1 MKERKIRY
9 NEATSASSKVN
20 QYNNII
26 DEGIQKIMQDNIKFI
41 VSIVVSIITIC
52 TLIYNTFFKGRYKR
66 EREYYNKVLM
76 PFIKK
81 LKAGNENALKEIKKK
96 ISTTDE
102 FVPKYVIYLMDSA
115 RNTKDAKLV
124 DEKLAKIF
132 IYDYLDIYPN
142 DNSRMSK
149 LMRIIR
155 EIMEYVCVFVAYFFL
170 LLGCIFIVM
179 ALRSF
184 CVNVYDRRVGL
195 LSDPKTNMVV
205 IHLILFAIAFWALC
219 YGILFTIK
227 IINDDRYTIQKKEIE
242 KMIQKKVKIYDKR
255 HDKYVY

>member
-1 MKERKIRY
+1 
-9 NEATSASSKVN
+9 
-20 QYNNII
+20 
-26 DEGIQKIMQDNIKFI
+26 
-41 VSIVVSIITIC
+41 
-52 TLIYNTFFKGRYKR
+52 
-66 EREYYNKVLM
+66 
-76 PFIKK
+76 
-81 LKAGNENALKEIKKK
+81 
-96 ISTTDE
+96 
-102 FVPKYVIYLMDSA
+102 MDSA

-142 DNSRMSK
+142 DNNRMSK

-219 YGILFTIK
+219 YGTLFTIK

>member
-1 MKERKIRY
+1 
-9 NEATSASSKVN
+9 
-20 QYNNII
+20 
-26 DEGIQKIMQDNIKFI
+26 MQDNIKFI
-41 VSIVVSIITIC
+41 VSIVVSIITTC

-142 DNSRMSK
+142 DNNRMSK
-149 LMRIIR
+149 LMRIICK
-155 EIMEYVCVFVAYFFL
+155 IAEYALCIAAYFFL
-170 LLGCIFIVM
+170 LHGCIYIVM
-179 ALRSF
+179 ALGFF
-184 CVNVYDRRVGL
+184 CVNVYDRRVDL
-195 LSDPKTNMVV
+195 LSASKTDMRIVY
-205 IHLILFAIAFWALC
+205 LILVAIVCFAVC
-219 YGILFTIK
+219 YGVLFTIK